1 MIVRITRAKVG
12 HCQAP
17 YNQRGPL
24 GGRFGF
30 DLLKPMSSMLSRSDL
45 TEAATQVMNR
55 SQRSVHDN
63 AGSPGVLHVL
73 HDRGGGTEK
82 YLLELVEATRA
93 SHRHYFLRILGD
105 RWRLI
110 DTMGKSAPRD
120 YRWRIAGDGSDLGQ
134 YDCAR
139 TAPYA
144 DQWLSALCAWLDVG
158 LIHVHSLVG
167 DADDVTQ
174 LLVAAGVPYCYTAHD
189 MYLPCPTVYL
199 IDAHGRYCNATTDV
213 RACQACL
220 AHQPGLDHIDIAQWR
235 ARHRRFLAGASA
247 VFAPSPWARD
257 TLLRYFPEVQV
268 KVSPPLEAAATTSSA
283 PLPAPEFSLPDDA
296 CRHFAV
302 LGAIGPEKGARHVE
316 RMVERI
322 RARTLPLRLVVV
334 GYTDRES
341 RCQSDDK
348 VLTVHGPYDVAH
360 VAALLDHY
368 RVSVVAFPGIWPE
381 TFGYT
386 LSEAWRAGR
395 ATLVPPTGALA
406 ERVRGS
412 GAGWIIDRWPD
423 IDALLDQILD
433 VTEPKNRAALANT
446 ARLARQAA
454 NHAPDA
460 DDPTLRFYSSSV
472 RHVPSA
478 PATQPMLDLIRESAA
493 KALATG

>member
-1 MIVRITRAKVG
+1 MHLRR
-12 HCQAP
+12 
-17 YNQRGPL
+17 
-24 GGRFGF
+24 
-30 DLLKPMSSMLSRSDL
+30 DL
-45 TEAATQVMNR
+45 TEAATEVMNR
-55 SQRSVHDN
+55 SQRSVDDN
-63 AGSPGVLHVL
+63 AGRPGVLHVL

-82 YLLELVEATRA
+82 YLLELIEATRA
-93 SHRHYFLRILGD
+93 SHRHYFLRILDD

-110 DTMGKSAPRD
+110 DTMGKSAARD
-120 YRWRIAGDGSDLGQ
+120 YRWRIAGDGADLGQ

-139 TAPYA
+139 TAPHA
-144 DQWLSALCAWLDVG
+144 DRWLSALCAWLGVG

-167 DADDVTQ
+167 DADDLPQ

-213 RACQACL
+213 RTCRACL
-220 AHQPGLDHIDIAQWR
+220 QHQPTLEDIDIEQWR

-257 TLLRYFPEVQV
+257 TLRRYFPEVQV
-268 KVSPPLEAAATTSSA
+268 NVSPPQEAATTKQSG
-283 PLPAPEFSLPDDA
+283 PLPEPAFSLPHDA
-296 CRHFAV
+296 CRHVAV

-322 RARTLPLRLVVV
+322 RARALPLRVVVV

-341 RCQSDDK
+341 RSQSDDK

-360 VAALLDHY
+360 VEALLNHY

-381 TFGYT
+381 TYGYT

-395 ATLVPPTGALA
+395 AALVPPTGALA
-406 ERVRGS
+406 ERVRSS

-423 IDALLDQILD
+423 IDALLDQIID
-433 VTEPKNRAALANT
+433 VTEPKNRATLANT

-454 NHAPDA
+454 DHAPDA
-460 DDPTLRFYSSSV
+460 DNPTLRFYSAAV
-472 RHVPSA
+472 PRAPSA
-478 PATQPMLDLIRESAA
+478 AATQAMLDLIHESAA
-493 KALATG
+493 QALATG